1 MNRRSWKS
9 VCAVIGFSIV
19 LSGCLKVEGT
29 TTVLEDGWIIDRVVF
44 QPRMSTLASIAAFHD
59 AVTHAAERSR
69 RQSHTKKRTFLAEM
83 RAELNSAANACTWAD
98 DILDKDAFV
107 RQGIPYSAVPVPIDF
122 EYSDIKGNGCSIQ
135 IGPYD
140 PRTLSASFA
149 EDVLSMRVEPLTG
162 RYNPYRLS
170 VVGVPLP
177 AIKDLPDLETSC
189 ASEEKPE
196 LCREEMKIAITVLME
211 GIDEGDFG
219 ELRNIFANEFKK
231 TLANPGML
239 VGLAEIAR
247 LLLRDMSITWFIPDN
262 AAVGAVRGPGN
273 FTYGQ
278 GWHWRGNFLEAT
290 RTLHTL
296 SFEVRPR
303 RAVAR

>member
-9 VCAVIGFSIV
+9 VCAVVGFSIV

-29 TTVLEDGWIIDRVVF
+29 TTVLEDGQIIDRVVL
-44 QPRMSTLASIAAFHD
+44 QPKMSMLPHIATFHD
-59 AVTHAAERSR
+59 AVTRHLERSGLK
-69 RQSHTKKRTFLAEM
+69 SHAKERTILTEM
-83 RAELNSAANACTWAD
+83 WAELNTAANACMLAN
-98 DILDKDAFV
+98 DIYDMDAFV

-122 EYSDIKGNGCSIQ
+122 EHSNIKVNGCSIQ

-140 PRTLSASFA
+140 PRTLPVSIA
-149 EDVLSMRVEPLTG
+149 EDVLYMRVEPLTG
-162 RYNPYRLS
+162 RYNPYRVS
-170 VVGVPLP
+170 AVEVPLP
-177 AIKDLPDLETSC
+177 AIEDHPNLEASC

-196 LCREEMKIAITVLME
+196 LCREEMKIAITVLRDIGEE
-211 GIDEGDFG
+211 GSG
-219 ELRNIFANEFKK
+219 ESRNVFANEFQK

-247 LLLRDMSITWFIPDN
+247 LLLRDMSMTWFIPDN
-262 AAVGAVRGPGN
+262 AAVGAVRGPGI

-278 GWHWRGNFLEAT
+278 GWRWRGTIFEAI
-290 RTLHTL
+290 RTLPAL

-303 RAVAR
+303 RAVTR